1 MLDQLLTEVPFGVER
16 ADILFGLAVTFRTKS
31 AEMNELFEEAVAEA
45 VGDDA
50 RSARILA
57 LRSLFRL
64 LAVDVRGALT
74 DAHAALERAE
84 RVGDPGLLAAAIGE
98 GGNAES
104 WGAEITPGLL
114 ERGAALEDSFGLEL
128 EFNESPGVWLGRQ
141 LMRRGEIDR
150 PRTIFEA
157 LEAKAAVRGDE
168 VTRTLLLWSDRW
180 WTGTPAT
187 GSGRWRSRPRR
198 PSSATR
204 RSSPT
209 TRHGSGES
217 ADFSRQTSASSTRPA
232 HPRTRRSMPPE
243 ETSTSPSRA
252 LVCSVA

>member
-31 AEMNELFEEAVAEA
+31 AEMNELLR
-45 VGDDA
+45 GGGG
-50 RSARILA
+50 RSSGRRCTVRGILA

-84 RVGDPGLLAAAIGE
+84 RVGDPGLLAAAIARVGHV
-98 GGNAES
+98 ES

-114 ERGAALEDSFGLEL
+114 ERGAALEDSFELEL

-150 PRTIFEA
+150 PRGD
-157 LEAKAAVRGDE
+157 LRSPRGE
-168 VTRTLLLWSDRW
+168 
-180 WTGTPAT
+180 G
-187 GSGRWRSRPRR
+187 GSAR
-198 PSSATR
+198 
-204 RSSPT
+204 
-209 TRHGSGES
+209 
-217 ADFSRQTSASSTRPA
+217 
-232 HPRTRRSMPPE
+232 
-243 ETSTSPSRA
+243 
-252 LVCSVA
+252 

>member
-64 LAVDVRGALT
+64 LAVDVRGASRMPMP
-74 DAHAALERAE
+74 HWRGPSGSVIPGCWRPPSRA
-84 RVGDPGLLAAAIGE
+84 VGH
-98 GGNAES
+98 AES

-128 EFNESPGVWLGRQ
+128 EFNESPGVGW
-141 LMRRGEIDR
+141 
-150 PRTIFEA
+150 A
-157 LEAKAAVRGDE
+157 
-168 VTRTLLLWSDRW
+168 
-180 WTGTPAT
+180 
-187 GSGRWRSRPRR
+187 GSSCAGARSIGL
-198 PSSATR
+198 A
-204 RSSPT
+204 
-209 TRHGSGES
+209 
-217 ADFSRQTSASSTRPA
+217 
-232 HPRTRRSMPPE
+232 
-243 ETSTSPSRA
+243 
-252 LVCSVA
+252 